1 MTKNRDNVTN
11 ISSGTTADQT
21 APVVEA
27 PVPSANYALAF
38 RRNHPGNR
46 CSYGI
51 AGNSGIVVFDRG
63 LVAGTVPTT
72 SESDLG
78 GMPASITMD
87 CELVQPKAD
96 NKTAK
101 VEEAARKAQ
110 EKADKAAKRAADAQA
125 KIAERAAKAAD
136 ALAKAQAKV
145 AAATGT
151 AAAAPEV
158 PATE

>member
-1 MTKNRDNVTN
+1 MAKNRDNVTN
-11 ISSGTTADQT
+11 IF
-21 APVVEA
+21 P
-27 PVPSANYALAF
+27 NYMLTF

-78 GMPASITMD
+78 GMPAEITLNTL
-87 CELVQPKAD
+87 LVSPKSD
-96 NKTAK
+96 SK
-101 VEEAARKAQ
+101 VDKAAAAAAKAQ

-125 KIAERAAKAAD
+125 KIAEKAAKAAA
-136 ALAKAQAKV
+136 ALAAAQAKV
-145 AAATGT
+145 AAATGK
-151 AAAAPEV
+151 APEV

>member
-1 MTKNRDNVTN
+1 MAKNRDNVTN
-11 ISSGTTADQT
+11 INSGDQT
-21 APVVEA
+21 PAPAATPAAAAV
-27 PVPSANYALAF
+27 ANFVLTF

-51 AGNSGIVVFDRG
+51 PGNSGIVVFDRG

-78 GMPASITMD
+78 GMPATITMD
-87 CELVQPKAD
+87 VELVAPKAD

-110 EKADKAAKRAADAQA
+110 EKADKAAAKAAAAQA
-125 KIAERAAKAAD
+125 KIAERAAKAAE

-145 AAATGT
+145 AAAAGG
-151 AAAAPEV
+151 AAPEV